1 MLDPVKL
8 LVFAHTP
15 PPHHGQSQMI
25 AHLVQGFGGDRRQG
39 GSEAAARRHGIE
51 VYHVNARLSDD
62 LEDIGSARWGKL
74 LLLIG
79 YCLQAIWI
87 RIRYG
92 VCSFYYVP
100 SPPKRSSLYRD
111 WIVMTLCRPWF
122 RFVILH
128 WHSVGLGEWLETV
141 ARPWERRLSQ
151 RLLGNVALSLVL
163 SRYNEA
169 DAAKLHPQA
178 TAIVPNGI
186 PDPNPDEALKPMI
199 SQATSSI
206 ADAEPRILLVLF
218 MALCTRDKGVHDAVD
233 GVLKANQ
240 LAEERHLPWRFK
252 LTVAGTFVTDA
263 DRDAFDDQLARPNSQ
278 QYIRHVGFLEAHAKL
293 DVLKETDL
301 FCFPTY
307 YANEGQPL
315 NIIEAMAFG
324 IPIVTTRWRA
334 IPELFDDDYPGLIE
348 PRQPMQVAEALIR
361 LADSRL
367 GPGMRRRFL
376 ERNTLDQHLAS
387 LSGALHSLE
396 PAATEASK
404 RS

>member
-1 MLDPVKL
+1 MLAAVKL

-25 AHLVQGFGGDRRQG
+25 AHLVQGFGGDVRRAG
-39 GSEAAARRHGIE
+39 LEGAGRRYGVE
-51 VYHVNARLSDD
+51 VYHVNARLSED

-92 VCSFYYVP
+92 VSVFYYVP

-111 WIVMTLCRPWF
+111 WMVMTLCRPWF

-128 WHSVGLGEWLETV
+128 WHSVGLGQWLETV
-141 ARPWERRLSQ
+141 ARPWERRISH

-169 DAAKLHPQA
+169 DAGKLHPQA

-186 PDPNPDEALKPMI
+186 PDPNPDETLKPTI
-199 SQATSSI
+199 PQTSSSI
-206 ADAEPRILLVLF
+206 AVGELRTLRVLF
-218 MALCTRDKGVHDAVD
+218 MALCTRDKGVHDAVE

-240 LAEERHLPWRFK
+240 LAEERHLLWRFK
-252 LTVAGTFVTDA
+252 LTIAGTFVTDD
-263 DRDAFDDQLARPNSQ
+263 DRAEFEKQLARPNSQ
-278 QYIRHVGFLEAHAKL
+278 NYIRHVGFLEARAKQN
-293 DVLKETDL
+293 VLQETDL

-315 NIIEAMAFG
+315 NVIEAMAFG

-348 PRQPMQVAEALIR
+348 PRQPMQVAEALIQ
-361 LADSRL
+361 LADSRI
-367 GPGMRRRFL
+367 GPRMRQRFL
-376 ERNTLDQHLAS
+376 ERNTLARHLAS
-387 LSGALHSLE
+387 LSAALHSLE
-396 PAATEASK
+396 PAATDASK
-404 RS
+404 